1 MIWTILIFLAVLSVL
16 VLAHEWGHYFTAK
29 KVGAKVEEFGL
40 GFPPRIWSWK
50 GKDGMLWTLNLI
62 PLGGFVKIKGESGE
76 DRTEQDSFAQKKIWQ
91 RLLVLSAGVI
101 MNLVVAAGL
110 FGIVLAVG
118 APTIVEGDV
127 PAYAEISDRALMVG
141 ELIPDAGAEVS
152 GVQIGDTVI
161 SINGVQ
167 PTSGE
172 EARELIRES
181 AVEGGTELIVSRNG
195 EEQLISMTS
204 SHIEEISA
212 QGYGISIVETG
223 LLSYP
228 LWLVPWKAITT
239 NFAYTVMVIMAFYDL
254 ISGLIV
260 GSGVGETVSG
270 PVGIAQMTG
279 QVAEMGWVYLL
290 QFTALLSINL
300 AVLNILPFPALDG
313 GRILFVL
320 IEAVR
325 RKPNSA
331 RIEAMIHNVG
341 FLLLI
346 ALVIFVTYRD
356 IVNLF

>member
-29 KVGAKVEEFGL
+29 KIGAKVEEFGL
-40 GFPPRIWSWK
+40 GFPPRIWSWR

-62 PLGGFVKIKGESGE
+62 PLGGFVRIKGESGE
-76 DRTEQDSFAQKKIWQ
+76 DRADNDSFAKKKIWQ
-91 RLLVLSAGVI
+91 RLLVLAAGVI
-101 MNLVVAAGL
+101 MNLVVAAVL
-110 FGIVLAVG
+110 FGIVLSFG
-118 APTIVEGDV
+118 APTIIEGDV
-127 PAYAEISDRALMVG
+127 PAHAQITNQALMVN
-141 ELIPDAGAEVS
+141 ELIPEAGAELS
-152 GVQIGDTVI
+152 GIEIGDTVKTI
-161 SINGVQ
+161 SGIE
-167 PTSGE
+167 PESGE
-172 EARELIRES
+172 HARELIRES
-181 AVEGGTELIVSRNG
+181 TVEGVAHIVVERGG
-195 EEQLISMTS
+195 EDQTISMTS
-204 SHIEEISA
+204 SYVEEISA

-223 LLSYP
+223 LLTYP

-239 NFAYTVMVIMAFYDL
+239 TVAYTTMVIVAFYEL
-254 ISGLIV
+254 IAGLIA
-260 GSGVGETVSG
+260 GSGVGATVSG

-279 QVAEMGWVYLL
+279 QVASMGWVYLL

-320 IEAVR
+320 VEAVR

-331 RIEAMIHNVG
+331 RIEAMIHNLG

-356 IVNLF
+356 IINLF